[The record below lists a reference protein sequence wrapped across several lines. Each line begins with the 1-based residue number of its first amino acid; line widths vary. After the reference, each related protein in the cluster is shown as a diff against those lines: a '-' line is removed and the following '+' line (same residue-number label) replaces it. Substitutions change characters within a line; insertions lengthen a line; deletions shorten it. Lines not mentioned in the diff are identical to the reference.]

1 MKRFLILAAAWRRK
15 HHGLAWGVAG
25 LLAILLAP
33 GCTTV
38 EKGADKVEPASRMM
52 RHRYTFVL
60 RGVVVEEVSLRGD
73 TLHLALRQTPGT
85 EGKSSF
91 GSAAPVASDGY
102 FLTNHHVIE
111 RELDEDLWI
120 VMLREGGPVQER
132 ARVVWSDQE
141 ADLAL
146 LHAPVYTPDYFR
158 WTATGEP
165 VGRGAWILQGGFLT
179 GVRSE
184 LGGSVGRMKRPFVPD
199 APGSVGSAFHYSASV
214 RRGDS
219 GGPVVDEN
227 GRLIGINSQWTLNG
241 AFLRDGWRGGKGVRP
256 NVAFLESVIAGD
268 RVQRPGIAAQSIR
281 ARPVETHRRF
291 PENGRQRRDA
301 WVGGLWLVGSG
312 QWPVAGGLAEG
323 VCPALVEGRSERDEK
338 CGLRPVGG

>member
-1 MKRFLILAAAWRRK
+1 MKKFLTPGAARRRRNWGLECVIL
-15 HHGLAWGVAG
+15 G
-25 LLAILLAP
+25 LLIVLLAP

-38 EKGADKVEPASRMM
+38 ETGAGKVEPASQMM

-60 RGVVVEEVSLRGD
+60 RGVAVEEVSLRGD
-73 TLHLALRQTPGT
+73 TLHLALRQTPGA

-91 GSAAPVASDGY
+91 GSAAPVAWDGY

-111 RELDEDLWI
+111 RVRDGEDLWI
-120 VMLREGGPVQER
+120 VMLREDGPVQER

-146 LHAPVYTPDYFR
+146 LHAPVATPDYFR

-179 GVRSE
+179 GVRSA
-184 LGGSVGRMKRPFVPD
+184 LGGSVGRMKHQFVPD

-227 GRLIGINSQWTLNG
+227 GSLIGINSQWTLNG
-241 AFLRDGWRGGKGVRP
+241 HFLRDGWRGGKGVRP
-256 NVAFLESVIAGD
+256 NVILLERVIAGD
-268 RVQRPGIAAQSIR
+268 RQNQTRGIAVQSIR
-281 ARPVETHRRF
+281 ARPVETRRPF
-291 PENGRQRRDA
+291 PENGRHQRGA
-301 WVGGLWLVGSG
+301 
-312 QWPVAGGLAEG
+312 
-323 VCPALVEGRSERDEK
+323 
-338 CGLRPVGG
+338 